1 MRHFLLYRADIPQ
14 SPPRPAPDSV
24 RVSPS
29 VIADAPKPMQILE
42 QVNKKWYI
50 LKFSLRKT
58 PCFNLVTTFY
68 SCNSYI
74 SQALPMGPSTPP
86 RDTADDPGPEQP
98 SSGVTSQAQLAA
110 SPPRLTGSPPAL
122 TSTPPK
128 SATNSPQPLNSIRPG
143 ILASPA
149 RPTGLSF
156 SIKIL
161 YT

>member
-1 MRHFLLYRADIPQ
+1 M
-14 SPPRPAPDSV
+14 
-24 RVSPS
+24 
-29 VIADAPKPMQILE
+29 
-42 QVNKKWYI
+42 
-50 LKFSLRKT
+50 
-58 PCFNLVTTFY
+58 CFDFVPTFN

-86 RDTADDPGPEQP
+86 RDTADDPGAEQP
-98 SSGVTSQAQLAA
+98 SSAVTSPAQLAA

-149 RPTGLSF
+149 RPAGLSF